1 MKKIEIRS
9 EYPCLLKW
17 KNSEQFLDEASSLCF
32 DTPECF
38 FVYPATGK
46 RGDIAFVLDLSQLDR
61 RFCQTFNLEDRTL
74 CLLTRPST
82 TLIKVKEKVSVQG
95 KDVSLTL
102 SNSQASF
109 ETDERIV
116 SVEVISPKTY
126 ELSAF
131 ENFAILKIKGSAS
144 EQIVVL
150 NLENYEIFCEEGNI
164 VEFDRGEISC
174 QKNGKEE
181 KFSLVNGHIVR
192 AKIFESPPKNPKII
206 PLKFL
211 EKIKNHD
218 YKSATAMM
226 WDSLNASE
234 EKLSAYFGEIKKIV
248 PLSFDKFLIVK
259 KAGHYIVK
267 LDLLDEKISNIEI
280 LD

>member
-1 MKKIEIRS
+1 
-9 EYPCLLKW
+9 
-17 KNSEQFLDEASSLCF
+17 CF

-82 TLIKVKEKVSVQG
+82 TLVKVKEKVSVQG

-150 NLENYEIFCEEGNI
+150 NLENYEI
-164 VEFDRGEISC
+164 
-174 QKNGKEE
+174 
-181 KFSLVNGHIVR
+181 
-192 AKIFESPPKNPKII
+192 
-206 PLKFL
+206 
-211 EKIKNHD
+211 
-218 YKSATAMM
+218 
-226 WDSLNASE
+226 
-234 EKLSAYFGEIKKIV
+234 
-248 PLSFDKFLIVK
+248 
-259 KAGHYIVK
+259 
-267 LDLLDEKISNIEI
+267 
-280 LD
+280 